1 VSLIPVNFLTSIPEY
16 ISLAVEKNSTIAY
29 LTICLAMFLE
39 NILPPIPSEIIM
51 PLGGFFVFQQKLN
64 FYILVFWGLLGTIL
78 GSLPWYYL
86 GRLVNEK
93 RLSNFLDKKG
103 KYLGISSNDLNKS
116 KKWFDKYGVSLVFWG
131 RLVPGIRTLISVPAG
146 IELMPLR
153 KFLVWTIFGSLIW
166 VSILSYAG
174 YLFGENYLII
184 ETYLDQIKYFVKPI
198 LILIFFYFFIRIL
211 IRFFKK
217 NRSYKGISLELL
229 LLEYWLFSDSFREL
243 SKFNLS
249 TLTTGL
255 NLSSPVF
262 LSFQLSILKLPVI
275 PINDPFFT

>member
-1 VSLIPVNFLTSIPEY
+1 MNLIFVNFLTSIPDY

-39 NILPPIPSEIIM
+39 NIIPPIPSEIIM
-51 PLGGFFVFQQKLN
+51 PLGGFFVYQQKLN

-103 KYLGISSNDLNKS
+103 KYLGISSNDLKKS
-116 KKWFDKYGVSLVFWG
+116 KRWFDKYGVSLVFWG

-153 KFLVWTIFGSLIW
+153 KFLLLTTFGSLIW
-166 VSILSYAG
+166 VALLTYSG
-174 YLFGENYLII
+174 YLFGENYPII
-184 ETYLDQIKYFVKPI
+184 QIYLDQIKYVVNPI
-198 LILIFFYFFIRIL
+198 IVLIFLYFFIRIFTRIL
-211 IRFFKK
+211 KK
-217 NRSYKGISLELL
+217 NR
-229 LLEYWLFSDSFREL
+229 
-243 SKFNLS
+243 
-249 TLTTGL
+249 
-255 NLSSPVF
+255 V
-262 LSFQLSILKLPVI
+262 
-275 PINDPFFT
+275 

>member
-1 VSLIPVNFLTSIPEY
+1 MNLIFENFLTSIPEY
-16 ISLAVEKNSTIAY
+16 ISLAVEKNSTLAY

-39 NILPPIPSEIIM
+39 NIIPPIPSEIIM
-51 PLGGFFVFQQKLN
+51 PLGGFFVYQQKLN

-116 KKWFDKYGVSLVFWG
+116 KRWFDKYGVSLVFWG

-146 IELMPLR
+146 IELMPLK
-153 KFLVWTIFGSLIW
+153 KFLLWTTFGSLIW
-166 VSILSYAG
+166 VALLTYSG

-184 ETYLDQIKYFVKPI
+184 ETYLDQIKYVVKPI
-198 LILIFFYFFIRIL
+198 LII
-211 IRFFKK
+211 
-217 NRSYKGISLELL
+217 ISLYFVIKFINKLL
-229 LLEYWLFSDSFREL
+229 KQNR
-243 SKFNLS
+243 
-249 TLTTGL
+249 T
-255 NLSSPVF
+255 
-262 LSFQLSILKLPVI
+262 
-275 PINDPFFT
+275 